1 MFDVVIPKVGMS
13 VTEVDIT
20 KWKVKEGDK
29 VNKGDEIVEI
39 AMEKANTV
47 LTSEVSGIVD
57 EILFKEGDTVKVGE
71 VVCRIKEL

>member
-1 MFDVVIPKVGMS
+1 MFEVVIPKVGMS
-13 VTEVDIT
+13 VTEVEIT

-71 VVCRIKEL
+71 VVCRIKTE

>member
-1 MFDVVIPKVGMS
+1 MFEVVIPKVGMS

-39 AMEKANTV
+39 GMEKANTV

>member
-13 VTEVDIT
+13 VTEVEIT
-20 KWKVKEGDK
+20 KWKVKKGDK
-29 VNKGDEIVEI
+29 VNVGDEIVEV

-57 EILFKEGDTVKVGE
+57 EIMFKEGDTAKVGE
-71 VVCRIKEL
+71 VVCRIKTE

>member
-1 MFDVVIPKVGMS
+1 LFEVVIPKVGMS
-13 VTEVDIT
+13 VTEVEIT

>member
-1 MFDVVIPKVGMS
+1 MFEVVIPKVGMS

-39 AMEKANTV
+39 GMEKANTV

-71 VVCRIKEL
+71 VVCRIKTG

>member
-13 VTEVDIT
+13 VTEVEIT

-71 VVCRIKEL
+71 VVCRIKTG

>member
-57 EILFKEGDTVKVGE
+57 EVLFKEGDTVKVGE
-71 VVCRIKEL
+71 VVCRIKTG

>member
-13 VTEVDIT
+13 VTEVEIT